1 MAKRL
6 RYKPGDI
13 IPNIGEVD
21 TNHCGL
27 PWPVNLQGDEFIGV
41 VKIKNAEIWCDA
53 ETGEPIT
60 SLSYYKNN
68 ATLRQL
74 YG

>member
-1 MAKRL
+1 MVKRL

-27 PWPVNLQGDEFIGV
+27 PWPVNLYGDEFIGI
-41 VKIKNAEIWCDA
+41 VKIKDSEIYCDA
-53 ETGEPIT
+53 GTGEPIT
-60 SLSYYKNN
+60 SLSCYKNN
-68 ATLRQL
+68 IVLRQF